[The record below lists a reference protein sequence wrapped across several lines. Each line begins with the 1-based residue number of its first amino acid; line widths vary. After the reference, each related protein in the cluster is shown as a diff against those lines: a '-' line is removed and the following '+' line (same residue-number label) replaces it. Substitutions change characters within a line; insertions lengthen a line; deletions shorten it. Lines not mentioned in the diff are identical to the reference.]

1 MDFRALM
8 RSYNMEEVDKRLGE
22 AFSKPIDVAYI
33 SNWVLR
39 AKALKGELPWKSNE
53 EDELFWVYKGEILLE
68 TESGLLALKE
78 GEGTVIPKGIKH
90 KQRAS
95 QRAVILQLE
104 SSPC

>member
-1 MDFRALM
+1 
-8 RSYNMEEVDKRLGE
+8 
-22 AFSKPIDVAYI
+22 
-33 SNWVLR
+33 
-39 AKALKGELPWKSNE
+39 
-53 EDELFWVYKGEILLE
+53 LFWVYKGEILLE